1 MCVGV
6 NFQSLI
12 KPCLFTSCVSDV
24 ANAIMDGADGL
35 VLGSE
40 TLRGLF
46 PVECVRTAAK
56 IAQQA
61 ERAFDYRGNFDYL
74 DAVRMVDCEC
84 LGLSP
89 GTFLIHNSSHFHR
102 SSSPQTG
109 ASFFL
114 L

>member
-1 MCVGV
+1 
-6 NFQSLI
+6 
-12 KPCLFTSCVSDV
+12 
-24 ANAIMDGADGL
+24 MDGADGL

-74 DAVRMVDCEC
+74 DAVRMVD
-84 LGLSP
+84 
-89 GTFLIHNSSHFHR
+89 
-102 SSSPQTG
+102 
-109 ASFFL
+109 
-114 L
+114 